1 MRPIIMKA
9 VSRNLSQFINESKD
23 PIHPDIIY
31 FEVIKENCELEVAMQ
46 YTQSYSELVLG
57 YANNINTTDGGTHIV
72 GFKSAL
78 TRVFNDYGKKNK
90 ILKDSDDALTG
101 EDVREGLTAIV
112 SVKLERP
119 QFEGQTKAK
128 LGNPDIR
135 GFVETS
141 TNENLTAFLEE
152 ILLRPR
158 PFLKNVSRQPEQEK
172 QPEKPGTLPGEKA
185 LWTVFHCLENWLTAQ
200 IKIRQ
205 YARSSWSRE
214 IRPEAAPKTAET
226 GSVRRYFLSVERS

>member
-1 MRPIIMKA
+1 MAFLNKGIKIVFKDEREGQKKNETYHYEGGIKEF
-9 VSRNLSQFINESKD
+9 VQFINESKD

-112 SVKLERP
+112 SVKLEEP
-119 QFEGQTKAK
+119 QFEVRPKQN
-128 LGNPDIR
+128 L
-135 GFVETS
+135 ETR
-141 TNENLTAFLEE
+141 
-152 ILLRPR
+152 I
-158 PFLKNVSRQPEQEK
+158 
-172 QPEKPGTLPGEKA
+172 
-185 LWTVFHCLENWLTAQ
+185 
-200 IKIRQ
+200 
-205 YARSSWSRE
+205 
-214 IRPEAAPKTAET
+214 
-226 GSVRRYFLSVERS
+226 